1 MTELFI
7 IEDNDITSIKTV
19 PIPLTDCPENP
30 ETISEMNKVYK
41 YMITKFINISKVTAK
56 IDKA

>member
-30 ETISEMNKVYK
+30 ETISEMNKVYQLHD
-41 YMITKFINISKVTAK
+41 N
-56 IDKA
+56 